1 MDEGQKNL
9 ATVVEFHEF
18 SRRASKLLTA
28 EERHALITQIASERD
43 AWPVIEGSGG
53 LRKAR
58 FGFSGRG
65 KSGGARVGYYFHCE
79 GCPTYLIA
87 IFAKNEKSD
96 LSMEELAV
104 LRKWVLRLKGSHK
117 GVMT

>member
-1 MDEGQKNL
+1 M
-9 ATVVEFHEF
+9 
-18 SRRASKLLTA
+18 LTA
-28 EERHALITQIASERD
+28 EERDALITQIASERD